1 MIYYLKLVRPL
12 NLVVLALTM
21 ILFRYCLADVA
32 SYELYQFKSY
42 LSSAGFWSLL
52 ITTLLVAASG
62 YVINDIFDVE
72 TDQINKPEKVIV
84 GTHLTDNAAFNFYKL
99 LCFLSVVGAGALAYF
114 GGNTKFA
121 SIPFM
126 VLVLLYLY
134 AQNFKSM
141 ALVGNI
147 IIGICAALPV
157 LLIAMYDFKI
167 NEYDSNVVVML
178 TRGIGLSAVFYAV
191 FAFLTTVIREII
203 KDMEDKEGDESTG
216 SRTLPIV
223 LGVKASKWVVLLFQI
238 LTVALLSI
246 VSVYFYTIHL
256 PVFMMVSI
264 VVLIVPV
271 LIQSIVMF
279 RAKSSK
285 DFKLAGNIGKVHMLL
300 GVLSMLYFYSGS
312 GPFFFDQLTNYV
324 VYLLG

>member
-1 MIYYLKLVRPL
+1 MIHYLKLVRPL
-12 NLVVLALTM
+12 NLLVLALTM

-52 ITTLLVAASG
+52 VTTLLVAASG

-72 TDQINKPEKVIV
+72 TDEINKPERVIV
-84 GTHLTDNAAFNFYKL
+84 GKQINDNAAFNFYKL

-121 SIPFM
+121 SIPIM

-141 ALVGNI
+141 AFVGNVI
-147 IIGICAALPV
+147 IALCAALPI
-157 LLIAMYDFKI
+157 LLIAMYDFRI

-178 TRGIGLSAVFYAV
+178 TRGIGLSAVFYAL
-191 FAFLTTVIREII
+191 FAFLTTLTREII
-203 KDMEDKEGDESTG
+203 KDIEDIEGDESTG
-216 SRTLPIV
+216 CRTLPIV
-223 LGVKASKWVVLLFQI
+223 AGIKKAKLAAAFVQFLTIVLLAI
-238 LTVALLSI
+238 IA
-246 VSVYFYTIHL
+246 VYFNTIHL
-256 PVFMMVSI
+256 PIHMLILI
-264 VVLIVPV
+264 VVLILPV
-271 LIQSIVMF
+271 IVQSFVMF
-279 RAKSSK
+279 RGKSSK
-285 DFKLAGNIGKVHMLL
+285 DYQLAGNIGKIHMLL

-312 GPFFFDQLTNYV
+312 GPFFFDQLTNYI
-324 VYLLG
+324 VYLFN